1 MMELNMMPRFFVMHL
16 SEQDLTRKQLTS
28 DKGYQIQLL
37 DSQGRAIAVGYVGP
51 DDESL
56 EIADFQVPKSVI
68 EAAHR
73 QPVGQG
79 DYVNERGMTI
89 QPF

>member
-1 MMELNMMPRFFVMHL
+1 MEFNMMSRFFVMHL
-16 SEQDLTRKQLTS
+16 NEHDLPRKQLTS
-28 DKGYQIQLL
+28 GKVYQIQLL
-37 DSQGRAIAVGYVGP
+37 DSQGRAKAVGYVGP
-51 DDESL
+51 DDDSL
-56 EIADFQVPKSVI
+56 EIADFEVPKSVI
-68 EAAHR
+68 EAARR